1 MNLHVFKNLGVVVLC
16 MLFVNCDLN
25 EDPVEC
31 PSPLTGDLLE
41 TEVTLVGT
49 WKIIGITADTE
60 VDISNDS
67 EDNPSTDI
75 YNQSSDCSKDAF
87 YTFNENRTYTYN
99 TGTQTDGCTKNTTSG
114 TWQLNQKDLLL
125 VVSCGSNV
133 YNVSFN
139 EDDSQFSY
147 TLSLDVQE
155 VNGVLTSARITF
167 TFSKEEN

>member
-1 MNLHVFKNLGVVVLC
+1 MNLDVFKKLGFVLLY
-16 MLFVNCDLN
+16 MLFVNCNLN
-25 EDPVEC
+25 EDPVAC
-31 PSPLTGDLLE
+31 PTPLTGDLLE

-49 WKIIGITADTE
+49 WKISGITADTE

-99 TGTQTDGCTKNTTSG
+99 TGSQTDGCTKSTTSG
-114 TWQLNQKDLLL
+114 TWQLSQNDLLL

-133 YNVSFN
+133 YDVSFN

-155 VNGVLTSARITF
+155 VNGLLTSARITF